1 MSSIQ
6 LKKVLVP
13 ILELCCQT
21 LGLRD
26 HFYNLL
32 QVREFV
38 RLLCT
43 SRSLRNF
50 LLWRIPPV
58 KFSIETDEMVRS
70 LGNNKIAASFIRWIF
85 KPQIQ
90 NTILSHIYIRI
101 DDRLLEE
108 INIDLAKITLSL
120 SLPDTTISLSVSNGF
135 KALQFFNVYVS
146 NQHKRQQ
153 KRPPGI
159 VVRGKDIR
167 LPPVSSIRKFRL
179 GMDARYSEYYYLFAI
194 GFSFPNLIELDLADD
209 GEELDG
215 RYFPQ
220 RDDFMEGFH
229 YFRLLQRL
237 SITGNYNLSLPNV
250 FSPPV
255 DLFYIRLIFFSVS
268 QNSTINDNFF
278 QFLSTS
284 AKSLLEVHIFNCP
297 VVTVKSLVFIARLKN
312 LSVVTLPVCF
322 SNNVDDIQQFKISLP
337 KKCNILYD
345 TFGL

>member
-120 SLPDTTISLSVSNGF
+120 SLPDITISLSVSNE
-135 KALQFFNVYVS
+135 
-146 NQHKRQQ
+146 
-153 KRPPGI
+153 
-159 VVRGKDIR
+159 IR

-215 RYFPQ
+215 RFFPQ